1 MPQRHVITTLGN
13 LPEGTGKAFEIGGR
27 KIACFN
33 VDGRI
38 FAMDDAC
45 PHDGAPLS
53 EGSLDGTT
61 ITCPWHEAEFDVTCG
76 KVLCPPAVE
85 NVNTYPVFLTGDSIE
100 VEF

>member
-1 MPQRHVITTLGN
+1 LG
-13 LPEGTGKAFEIGGR
+13 TAKAFEVEGR
-27 KIACFN
+27 RIACFN
-33 VDGRI
+33 VGGRI

-53 EGSLDGTT
+53 EGALDGAT

-85 NVNTYPVFLTGDSIE
+85 NVKTYPVFLTGDSVE